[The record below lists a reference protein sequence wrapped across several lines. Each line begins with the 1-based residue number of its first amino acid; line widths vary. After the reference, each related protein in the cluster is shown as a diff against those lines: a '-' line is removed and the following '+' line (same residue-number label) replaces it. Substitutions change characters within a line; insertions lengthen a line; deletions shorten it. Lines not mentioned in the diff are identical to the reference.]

1 MAQRYD
7 VVAICGSLR
16 KGSFNRMILNTL
28 PELAPDGMIIGKSPP
43 IDAFPLYNAD
53 LQQASGFPDAVTA
66 LADAIRA
73 ADGVIIVSPEYNYSV
88 PGLLKNAIDWVSRL
102 PNQPF
107 AGKPIALQSAAGGVL
122 GGARAQYHMR
132 QIMVFLDALVFNKP
146 EVFVTFAPTKVDAER
161 GVVSDEPTRDTI
173 KAQLAAFA
181 QFIDRVG
188 KVPSAT

>member
-28 PELAPDGMIIGKSPP
+28 PELAPDGMIIGESPP

-53 LQQASGFPDAVTA
+53 LQQASGFPDAVMV
-66 LADAIRA
+66 LASAIRA